1 MMDTQLTL
9 DVIFRFVHV
18 ATAITLVG
26 GSVFMLMVLTPA
38 AKQISDEE
46 HQKLATEIG
55 RSWKRFVHIGVV
67 LFLLSGFYN
76 FSRIAPMH
84 KGDALYH
91 ALVGIKILLALGVF
105 FIASV
110 LVGRSPAFEGMRQNR
125 PKWLKIIVILAT
137 VIVGISGFVK
147 VRGVPNAEADSA
159 TSMKTSD

>member
-1 MMDTQLTL
+1 
-9 DVIFRFVHV
+9 
-18 ATAITLVG
+18 
-26 GSVFMLMVLTPA
+26 
-38 AKQISDEE
+38 
-46 HQKLATEIG
+46 
-55 RSWKRFVHIGVV
+55 
-67 LFLLSGFYN
+67 
-76 FSRIAPMH
+76 MH

-125 PKWLKIIVILAT
+125 AKWLKIIVILAT